1 MRLALRLAILL
12 LVLVVAR
19 PVCAEEGAFIRTLQ
33 VRGSGR
39 PVALETHAGQEFE
52 RARLQADVQR
62 LWATGHFDDIR
73 VEAGETPDG
82 VDLVITLVEKPRL
95 YLRRIVFEPE
105 RERRALN
112 LERGAPLDAAL
123 AQRAAAA
130 LRRQLAADGYTDAQ
144 VEAELVPA
152 GFQEADLWLRV
163 EPGRRISV
171 REVRFAGDLGLPQEE
186 LAGALEATRVR
197 RLLAWR
203 LRPSFSREGVEA
215 DLGRLRSLY
224 LARGYFDARVALA
237 GVEFT
242 DAQATV
248 TFAVESG
255 PQYRVRRVEL
265 APPSAGLAGEAGEEL
280 SPDFDGA
287 LPRRA
292 LCRSLLAARRRAE
305 TEGAVDFAARLE
317 LALSESPPWAAL
329 ADPPADNWVAL
340 TARVEAGA
348 PHTVGRVE
356 FRGHHRFS
364 DETLRR
370 AWTLQE
376 GELLDLGELRR
387 SLARIN
393 QLGFFEPVSEDG
405 VTAARDPERRRV
417 DLTVWLKE
425 APRGRWGISG
435 PLLPGGLAG
444 PLQFS
449 VASRLPAWGRGPLE
463 LSTYYG
469 SLSLMAF
476 SLPAASVFALAPGAR
491 WLPLVAFERPLLP
504 GQRWQSGFLLAP
516 QLGWQGTLASYGLAH
531 ARQAAAEALA
541 ADPADAAAL
550 AVPVSW
556 SGGAAESQPVGYLHC
571 EAPRPRLAWLRAAG
585 TLALD
590 LLLAR
595 APL

>member
-1 MRLALRLAILL
+1 MRFASRLAILFL
-12 LVLVVAR
+12 ALVVSRPAR
-19 PVCAEEGAFIRTLQ
+19 AEEGAFIRTLQ
-33 VRGSGR
+33 VRSSGR
-39 PVALETHAGQEFE
+39 PVQLETHAGQLLD
-52 RARLQADVQR
+52 RARLQADVRR

-73 VEAGETPDG
+73 VEAEETPDG

-95 YLRRIVFEPE
+95 YLRRAVFEPE
-105 RERRALN
+105 RERRRLN
-112 LERGAPLDAAL
+112 LRPGDPLDAAL
-123 AQRAAAA
+123 GRRAAAV
-130 LRRQLAADGYTDAQ
+130 LRRELAADGYADAE
-144 VEAELVPA
+144 VDAELVPT
-152 GFQEADLWLRV
+152 GFQEADLVLRV
-163 EPGRRISV
+163 EPGPRFSV
-171 REVRFAGDLGLPQEE
+171 GDVRFAGELGLRQEE
-186 LAGALEATRVR
+186 LQGALEATRGR
-197 RLLAWR
+197 RLLAWK
-203 LRPSFSREGVEA
+203 LRPPFSREGVEA
-215 DLGRLRSLY
+215 DLERLRSLY

-242 DAQATV
+242 KQQATV
-248 TFAVESG
+248 TFAVEPG

-265 APPSAGLAGEAGEEL
+265 EGAEAGEEL
-280 SPDFDGA
+280 SPDFAGA

-292 LCRSLLAARRRAE
+292 LCRSLLAARRRTE
-305 TEGAVDFAARLE
+305 KEGAVDFAARLE
-317 LALSESPPWAAL
+317 VVP
-329 ADPPADNWVAL
+329 ADPPRWGGLVTEDTENWVAL

-356 FRGHHRFS
+356 FRGHHHFS
-364 DETLRR
+364 DLTLRR

-376 GELLDLGELRR
+376 GDAFDLGELRR

-405 VTAARDPERRRV
+405 VTAARDAERRRI

-425 APRGRWGISG
+425 IPRGRYGLSG

-449 VASRLPAWGRGPLE
+449 VALRLPAWGRGPLE

-476 SLPAASVFALAPGAR
+476 SLPAAGVFALAPEAR
-491 WLPLVAFERPLLP
+491 WLPLVALERPLLA

-516 QLGWQGTLASYGLAH
+516 QLGWQGTLTSYGLTQ

-541 ADPADAAAL
+541 ADQAEAAPL
-550 AVPVSW
+550 AVPISW
-556 SGGAAESQPVGYLHC
+556 RGEAAEPPPVGYLHC